1 MIQTFRMDSKNR
13 LALGSDVVNNI
24 GRQFHIE
31 VVGDCILLRPIKDK
45 NLVITRGRKRKQ
57 PLPGKK

>member
-1 MIQTFRMDSKNR
+1 MDSKNR
-13 LALGSDVVNNI
+13 LSLGSDVVNNI